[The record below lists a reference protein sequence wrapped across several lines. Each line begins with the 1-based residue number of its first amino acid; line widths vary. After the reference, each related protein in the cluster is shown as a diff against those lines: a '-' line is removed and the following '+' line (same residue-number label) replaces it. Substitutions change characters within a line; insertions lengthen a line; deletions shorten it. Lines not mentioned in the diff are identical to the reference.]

1 MCAAALVQPPGARI
15 VVTGNH
21 REPKARSSGCFPKVV
36 LDTHSHTPDGGD
48 SQKLQALSRELNER
62 LRRLAAR
69 NGSSETLHL
78 LCECGHC
85 SETID
90 VAADV
95 YEQAVSTPGLLL
107 VKQGHEQAKPI
118 RSQNE
123 HASLVEATTA

>member
-1 MCAAALVQPPGARI
+1 VCAAALVQPPGARI
-15 VVTGNH
+15 VVTGNY
-21 REPKARSSGCFPKVV
+21 REPKARSSGRFEDV
-36 LDTHSHTPDGGD
+36 LDTHSHRPDGGD

-69 NGSSETLHL
+69 NGSNGTLRL

-85 SETID
+85 RETID

-95 YEQAVSTPGLLL
+95 YEQARLTAGVLL
-107 VKQGHEQAKPI
+107 VKQGHVQAKPV

-123 HASLVEATTA
+123 HTGLVEAAKA